1 MSDLIHIALNSHM
14 IGKALEI
21 TSWGVLQPAFKLL
34 LINLQRKPINLA
46 VIDVGEP
53 RIVFMAG
60 FFNSR
65 SVLIALE
72 PQL

>member
-21 TSWGVLQPAFKLL
+21 TSWGVLQLASELL
-34 LINLQRKPINLA
+34 LIHFQQLPINLA

-53 RIVFMAG
+53 RIVFMVG
-60 FFNSR
+60 FLTPEVCVNR
-65 SVLIALE
+65 TAA
-72 PQL
+72 QL

>member
-1 MSDLIHIALNSHM
+1 M
-14 IGKALEI
+14 IGMALEI
-21 TSWGVLQPAFKLL
+21 TSWGVLQLASKLL
-34 LINLQRKPINLA
+34 LINFQQLPINLA

-53 RIVFMAG
+53 RIVLMAG